1 MALTRAR
8 ATTHRAKKNQP
19 HPVRLHVPDECPFQR
34 TIVRMNRAI
43 VEDVRYSSGRY
54 AVLGS
59 TLRDPDATLKLHVST
74 EDGRE

>member
-19 HPVRLHVPDECPFQR
+19 HPARLHVPDECPFQR

-43 VEDVRYSSGRY
+43 VEDVRYSS
-54 AVLGS
+54 LGS